1 MHLSEKLKTHRAEIL
16 KIIEANHTLY
26 PRIIRDDLQ
35 GYDLDSSHLNIVV
48 DRTSDFMPPDIGK
61 IQQQLEELLGVT
73 VDVITPNL
81 LPDDQRET
89 ILAEAL
95 KI

>member
-1 MHLSEKLKTHRAEIL
+1 MHLSEKLQANRAEIL
-16 KIIEANHTLY
+16 KIIESNHTLY
-26 PRIIRDDLQ
+26 PRIIGDDLQ
-35 GYDLDSSHLNIVV
+35 AYELDSAHLNIVV
-48 DRTSDFMPPDIGK
+48 DRTSDFMPFHIGI
-61 IQQQLEELLGVT
+61 IQQQLEQLLGVT

-89 ILAEAL
+89 ILAAAL